1 MRRPAIA
8 LLALALALVGLF
20 PAGCRSA
27 ETETSGTTPPAAE
40 ESTASAGDDTTT
52 EDGTSEAD
60 AALHSPAEGSAERMT
75 LLGAA
80 RDYLRIPED
89 LVCHQVQVEGDAAV
103 LDVEAAPAGTGW
115 RTFLGLSRSGD
126 DWVVTFS
133 TPAFDGE
140 PDSSAEWMSQV
151 PPSLV
156 DAVDWALP
164 RRQLASAARDHAIA
178 CGAGMGGFQP
188 SELAATDPKMART
201 VSHEWWASSVVSYTS
216 GGLDPLVVYMRWRP
230 DGSGWE
236 TVDCGTGIE
245 PTHDPRFPTEVADKI

>member
-1 MRRPAIA
+1 MRRSAVVLLA
-8 LLALALALVGLF
+8 LLALLS
-20 PAGCRSA
+20 AGCRDA
-27 ETETSGTTPPAAE
+27 APETTDATPPAAGE
-40 ESTASAGDDTTT
+40 TTASAG
-52 EDGTSEAD
+52 EGAAAESGPD
-60 AALHSPAEGSAERMT
+60 APSVALHSPAEGSAERMT

-89 LVCHQVQVEGDAAV
+89 LVCRQVQVEGDAAV

-115 RTFLGLSRSGD
+115 RTFLGLSRSGE

-151 PPSLV
+151 PASLV

-164 RRQLASAARDHAIA
+164 RRELASAAREHAIA
-178 CGAGMGGFQP
+178 CGAGMGGFAP
-188 SELAATDPKMART
+188 SELAATDPRMART
-201 VSHEWWASSVVSYTS
+201 AVHEWWASSVVSYTG

-230 DGSGWE
+230 DGDGWE

-245 PTHDPRFPTEVADKI
+245 PTHDPRFPTEVADEL